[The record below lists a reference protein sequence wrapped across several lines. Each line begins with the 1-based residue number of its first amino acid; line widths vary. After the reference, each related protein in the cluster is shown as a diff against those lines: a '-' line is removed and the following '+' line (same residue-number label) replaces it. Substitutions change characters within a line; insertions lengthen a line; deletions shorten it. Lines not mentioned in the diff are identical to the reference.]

1 MSETEN
7 TAVSQETTETET
19 TETRSR
25 YVRAHS
31 TASSYAFG
39 GDLAGRREIFTPV
52 ETITRDNVMSV
63 LRQAVQ
69 THEMNRYEIEYLYK
83 YYRGMQPILGRTK
96 EVRPDINNKIV
107 VNTANEIVS
116 FKVGYLFGDP
126 VAYAGRA
133 EDDCSDAIQ
142 ELNRY
147 MSAVD
152 KEAQDAELA
161 LWMHICGVGYR
172 MCMPNTEMTEDNES
186 PFDLYTLDPRT
197 TFIVKHAGL
206 KKKPVMAVM
215 FVDVPDDMGAINRL
229 YSVYTNDRYFL
240 IREDEIVEETVNILG
255 IPIIEY
261 PLNMP
266 RMGAF
271 ETVIPLLDAQNE
283 LASNRMDSVAQF
295 VQALI
300 LFHNVDI
307 DADGVAKLQALGAIK
322 YKDVD
327 PTMQGEVKYI
337 TAELN
342 QEGSH
347 TLKEDLYESILIIC
361 GMPNRNGGSSTSDTG
376 SAVVLRDGWNS
387 AETRAKETE
396 KWFSRSEK
404 NMLRIALKICR
415 EKGGID
421 IHLSNVE
428 IKFTRRN
435 YENIITKATVLT
447 TMLGCE
453 KVAPRLAFVQSG
465 MFPDPEAAYAESE
478 KYYEEHKEEAIEYA
492 EGSDTNEG
500 TDTDN
505 RNTAE
510 ER

>member
-1 MSETEN
+1 MSETN
-7 TAVSQETTETET
+7 TSGSVYTSGNMPGYPSKKTLQ
-19 TETRSR
+19 
-25 YVRAHS
+25 
-31 TASSYAFG
+31 
-39 GDLAGRREIFTPV
+39 GRREIFTI
-52 ETITRDNVMSV
+52 EDEITRENVVEV
-63 LRQAVQ
+63 LTKAQHV
-69 THEMNRYEIEYLYK
+69 HDINSSEIEYLYS
-83 YYRGMQPILGRTK
+83 YYKGVQPILSRVK

-116 FKVGYLFGDP
+116 FKTGYLFGDP

-133 EDDCSDAIQ
+133 EDDCADAIQ
-142 ELNRY
+142 ELNKY
-147 MSAVD
+147 MSSLD
-152 KEAQDAELA
+152 KDAQDSELA
-161 LWMHICGVGYR
+161 LWMHICGIGYR
-172 MCMPNTEMTEDNES
+172 MCMPNTDITEEDES
-186 PFDLYTLDPRT
+186 PFKLYTLDPRT
-197 TFIVKHAGL
+197 TFIVKNAGL
-206 KKKPVMAVM
+206 EKTPVMAVM
-215 FVDVPDDMGAINRL
+215 YVNVPDEIGNVVRQ
-229 YSVYTNDRYFL
+229 YSVYTKNRYFL
-240 IREDEIVEETVNILG
+240 IRNDMVVDERVNILG
-255 IPIIEY
+255 IPVIEY
-261 PLNMP
+261 PLNLP

-283 LASNRMDSVAQF
+283 LESNRMDSVAQF

-347 TLKEDLYESILIIC
+347 TLKEDLYESVLIIC
-361 GMPNRNGGSSTSDTG
+361 GMPNRNTG
-376 SAVVLRDGWNS
+376 NGDNGIAVVYRDGWS
-387 AETRAKETE
+387 AAETRAKDTE
-396 KWFSRSEK
+396 KWFTRSEK

-415 EKGGID
+415 EKGRLD

-435 YENIITKATVLT
+435 YENGATKATVLT
-447 TMLGCE
+447 TMLSNE
-453 KVAPRLAFVQSG
+453 KIAPRLAFVHSG
-465 MFPDPEAAYAESE
+465 MFSDPEAAWAESE
-478 KYYEEHKEEAIEYA
+478 KYYEEHKEETMEYA
-492 EGSDTNEG
+492 EGSNTNEG

-505 RNTAE
+505 RSTAE